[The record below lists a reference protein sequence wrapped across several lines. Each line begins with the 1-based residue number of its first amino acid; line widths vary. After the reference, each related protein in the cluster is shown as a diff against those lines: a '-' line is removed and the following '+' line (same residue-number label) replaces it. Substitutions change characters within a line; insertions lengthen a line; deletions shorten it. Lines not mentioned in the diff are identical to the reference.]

1 MIPRPFITAT
11 TVEGRLDQMQQYL
24 EKLPASIE
32 ASLKELKTDLK
43 KAEEGKG

>member
-1 MIPRPFITAT
+1 MIPKPFITAT

-32 ASLKELKTDLK
+32 ASLKELEAKLK
-43 KAEEGKG
+43 ETEEGKG

>member
-1 MIPRPFITAT
+1 MIPKPFITAT

-32 ASLKELKTDLK
+32 ASLKELETDLK
-43 KAEEGKG
+43 KTEDRKG